1 MLDMM
6 GSILVGVALAAI
18 LTAIM
23 SFVTLRLSS
32 RLILAGAAGTWVGF
46 AGAVAGAGA
55 LSNPLTVLA
64 MFGTPLVAGAA
75 IVPGVPAARR
85 AFSAIPLPMLIGLN
99 AVRLGGILFL
109 MLALADR
116 LSGPFPYL
124 AGVGDF
130 VTGALAIPV
139 AWLAA
144 RERGL
149 RDRSIVAWNAFGT
162 VDLIVAVTLVLI
174 SRNGS
179 PLQLIH
185 AGVGSAA
192 MQTLPWAFAPMVLVP
207 FFLIV
212 HGVVFARMGARRP
225 DTVDRRPASIGDLSH
240 AH

>member
-1 MLDMM
+1 MLDTI
-6 GSILVGVALAAI
+6 GTILVGVALAAI

-23 SFVTLRLSS
+23 SFAPLRLSS
-32 RLILAGAAGTWVGF
+32 RLTLAGAAGAWVGF

-64 MFGTPLVAGAA
+64 MFGTPLIAGAM
-75 IVPGVPAARR
+75 IVLGVPAARR
-85 AFSAIPLPMLIGLN
+85 AFSAIPLPVLIGLN
-99 AVRLGGILFL
+99 TVRLGGILFL
-109 MLALADR
+109 LLAFADR
-116 LSGPFPYL
+116 LSGPFPYF
-124 AGVGDF
+124 AGLGDF

-144 RERGL
+144 REKRP

-162 VDLIVAVTLVLI
+162 VDLIVAVTLGLI

-192 MQTLPWAFAPMVLVP
+192 MQTLPWAFIPMVLVP

-212 HGVVFARMGARRP
+212 HGVIFARLRARRL
-225 DTVDRRPASIGDLSH
+225 DTVDRRPASIGDLGH

>member
-1 MLDMM
+1 MLDIM

-23 SFVTLRLSS
+23 SFVPLRLSS
-32 RLILAGAAGTWVGF
+32 RLILAGAAGAWVGF

-55 LSNPLTVLA
+55 LSNPLTVLVL
-64 MFGTPLVAGAA
+64 FGTPLIAGAA
-75 IVPGVPAARR
+75 IVLGVPAARR
-85 AFSAIPLPMLIGLN
+85 AFSAIPLPVLIGLN

-109 MLALADR
+109 MLALAGR
-116 LSGPFPYL
+116 LAGPFPYF

-139 AWLAA
+139 AWLAT
-144 RERGL
+144 RESGL
-149 RDRSIVAWNAFGT
+149 RDRSVAAWNAFGA
-162 VDLIVAVTLVLI
+162 VDLIVAVTLGLI

-192 MQTLPWAFAPMVLVP
+192 MQTLPWAFVPMALVP

-212 HGVVFARMGARRP
+212 HGVIFARIGARRL
-225 DTVDRRPASIGDLSH
+225 DRVDPRPASIGDLGH